1 MKKLIYLISLLF
13 IAGCYYGQ
21 LGSGLVSQYYF
32 NGNANDMVGN
42 NHGIVRGATLSM
54 DRFGS
59 PNSAYCF
66 NGQNNLINLGTSPSL
81 RTGTMSISFWAKMT
95 GTIVNSSAY
104 SNHPF
109 IFTKASNLS
118 GAYEAYFVG
127 VYKFTDKIDAATS
140 DAFGFQTVSFSNEV
154 ASQDVWRHIV
164 YSFTTDSTYLYV
176 DNQLTNQL
184 YKGYSSVYLPS
195 DSVVLGFVGNIP
207 NGGTFSWLNGCLDD
221 FRIYNRKLTREEIA
235 QLYLETKPISN
246 FSFPGSICSGET
258 KTFTDNS
265 MNSPTTWVWSV
276 SPATGVTINSGNS
289 QNPSITFANAGTYLV
304 TLTAGNAMGSG
315 APITKTVTVSAC
327 TGLDQMTSEILGLS
341 IYPNPSDGK
350 ISFNQSLPLNSTLH
364 VYNQLGQKL
373 KTWLINSSQQSE
385 LDGSFL
391 PKGVYTLIL
400 MSENQTINT
409 KLIVH

>member
-1 MKKLIYLISLLF
+1 MKKSLYLVSLLF

-42 NHGIVRGATLSM
+42 NHGIVRGATLAM

-66 NGQNNLINLGTSPSL
+66 NGQNNLINLGTSSSL
-81 RTGTMSISFWAKMT
+81 KSGTMSISFWAKIT

-127 VYKFTDKIDAATS
+127 VYKFTDMIDAATS
-140 DAFGFQTVSFSNEV
+140 DAFGFQTVSFSNVV

-207 NGGTFSWLNGCLDD
+207 NGGTYSWLNGCLDD
-221 FRIYNRKLTREEIA
+221 FRIYNRKLNRQEIA
-235 QLYLETKPISN
+235 QLYQETRPTGN
-246 FSFPGSICSGET
+246 FSFPGSICIRET

-265 MNSPTTWVWSV
+265 MNSPTTWAWSV
-276 SPATGVTINSGNS
+276 SPATGVTINSASS
-289 QNPSITFANAGTYLV
+289 QNPSFTFANAGTYLV
-304 TLTAGNAMGSG
+304 TLTAGNALGSG

-327 TGLDQMTSEILGLS
+327 TGIEQLASGILGLS
-341 IYPNPSDGK
+341 IYPNPSNGK
-350 ISFNQSLPLNSTLH
+350 INFNQALPLNATVH
-364 VYNQLGQKL
+364 IYNQLGEKV
-373 KTWLINSSQQSE
+373 KTWLIDSSQQSE

-391 PKGVYTLIL
+391 PKGVYLLQLI
-400 MSENQTINT
+400 SENITRT
-409 KLIVH
+409 MKLITN